1 MENYKY
7 IQDKLNNGKIIILD
21 GANGSE
27 LEKRGAR
34 MDRAGWC
41 GPASITHPK
50 ILEDI
55 HKDYIAAGAEVITT
69 NTFSSARHVLEYS
82 TFKDQTVAINEKAME
97 CAISARNH
105 FPDKKVA
112 IAGSISLS
120 LVADIVEGVDDPAE
134 FRDNMK
140 LAQKTREVTEFT
152 EESIR
157 EGSLN
162 YNKILKNFNE
172 QISIFKK
179 YNIDL
184 IILEMIINPSICKPA
199 IDAALASGLPV
210 WLGLSCGEESEEG
223 DLLAFENTKMKFSET
238 LNTITND
245 FDAVLLMHSETKNT
259 TKGLREIRS
268 KWNGHLGAYPH
279 KGTYVR
285 PNWIFDKN
293 YTPEMYSDNMQDW
306 VNQGVRIIGSCCG
319 MGPEYTYELKRRF
332 S

>member
-7 IQDKLNNGKIIILD
+7 IQDKLNNGKIVILD

-27 LEKRGAR
+27 LEKRGAK

-55 HKDYIAAGAEVITT
+55 HKDYIKAGAEVITT

-120 LVADIVEGVDDPAE
+120 LVADIIDEINDPAE
-134 FRDNMK
+134 FRNNMK
-140 LAQKTREVTEFT
+140 AEFT
-152 EESIR
+152 EKSIR
-157 EGSLN
+157 QGN
-162 YNKILKNFNE
+162 FDHKKILKNFEE

-199 IDAALASGLPV
+199 IEAALDSGLPV
-210 WLGLSCGEESEEG
+210 WLGLSCGDESEEG
-223 DLLAFENTKMKFSET
+223 DLFAFENSKMKFSET
-238 LNTITND
+238 LTTINND
-245 FDAVLLMHSETKNT
+245 FDAVLLMHSETKNI
-259 TKGLREIRS
+259 TKGLQEIKS
-268 KWNGHLGAYPH
+268 EWNGHLGTYPH

-285 PNWIFDKN
+285 PNWNFDKN
-293 YTPEMYSDNMQDW
+293 YTPEMYSEDMQGW
-306 VNQGVRIIGSCCG
+306 VEKGVRIIGSCCG
-319 MGPEYTYELKRRF
+319 MGPEYTYELKRSF

>member
-1 MENYKY
+1 MSMENYKY
-7 IQDKLNNGKIIILD
+7 IKEKLKQNKYIILD

-27 LEKRGAR
+27 LEKRGAK
-34 MDRAGWC
+34 MNRAGWC
-41 GPASITHPK
+41 GPASLESPE
-50 ILEDI
+50 ILFQI
-55 HKDYIAAGAEVITT
+55 HKDYIEAGADIITT

-82 TFKDQTVAINEKAME
+82 NFKDQTVAINEKAME

-120 LVADIVEGVDDPAE
+120 LVADIVEGIDDPAE
-134 FRDNMK
+134 FRDYMK
-140 LAQKTREVTEFT
+140 TDQRSIPKFT

-157 EGSLN
+157 EGSFN

-179 YNIDL
+179 HNIDL

-199 IDAALASGLPV
+199 IDAALASGMPV
-210 WLGLSCGEESEEG
+210 WLGLSCGDESEDG
-223 DLLAFENTKMKFSET
+223 DLLAFENSKMKFSES
-238 LNTITND
+238 LKTIDEN

-259 TKGLREIRS
+259 TKGLQEIKQ
-268 KWNGHLGAYPH
+268 KWSGKLGAYPH
-279 KGTYVR
+279 KGDFIR

-293 YTPEMYSDNMQDW
+293 YTPDLYAQDMQEWID
-306 VNQGVRIIGSCCG
+306 QGVRIIGSCCG
-319 MGPEYTYELKRRF
+319 MGPEYTYALKKKF
-332 S
+332 G

>member
-7 IQDKLNNGKIIILD
+7 IQDKLNNGKIVILD

-27 LEKRGAR
+27 LEKRGAK

-55 HKDYIAAGAEVITT
+55 HKDYIKAGAEVITT

-82 TFKDQTVAINEKAME
+82 TFKNQTVAINEKAME

-120 LVADIVEGVDDPAE
+120 LVADIIDEINDPAE
-134 FRDNMK
+134 FRNNMK
-140 LAQKTREVTEFT
+140 AEFT
-152 EESIR
+152 EKSIR
-157 EGSLN
+157 QGN
-162 YNKILKNFNE
+162 FDHKKILKNFEE

-199 IDAALASGLPV
+199 IDAALDSGLPV
-210 WLGLSCGEESEEG
+210 WLGLSCGDESEEG
-223 DLLAFENTKMKFSET
+223 DLFAFENSKIKFSET
-238 LNTITND
+238 LTTINND
-245 FDAVLLMHSETKNT
+245 FDAVLLMHSETKNI
-259 TKGLREIRS
+259 TKGLQEIKS
-268 KWNGHLGAYPH
+268 EWNGHLGAYPH

-285 PNWIFDKN
+285 PNWNFDKN
-293 YTPEMYSDNMQDW
+293 YTPEMYSEDMQGW
-306 VNQGVRIIGSCCG
+306 VEKGVRIIGSCCG
-319 MGPEYTYELKRRF
+319 MGPEYTYELKRSF

>member
-7 IQDKLNNGKIIILD
+7 IQDKLNNGKIVILD

-27 LEKRGAR
+27 LEKRGAK

-55 HKDYIAAGAEVITT
+55 HKDYIKAGAEVITT

-120 LVADIVEGVDDPAE
+120 LVADIIDEINDPAE
-134 FRDNMK
+134 FRNNMK
-140 LAQKTREVTEFT
+140 AEFT
-152 EESIR
+152 EKSIR
-157 EGSLN
+157 QGN
-162 YNKILKNFNE
+162 FDHKKILKNFEE

-199 IDAALASGLPV
+199 IDAALDSGLPV
-210 WLGLSCGEESEEG
+210 WLGLSCGDESEEG
-223 DLLAFENTKMKFSET
+223 DLFAFENSKMKFSET
-238 LNTITND
+238 LTTINND
-245 FDAVLLMHSETKNT
+245 FDAVLLMHSETKNI
-259 TKGLREIRS
+259 TKGLQEIKS
-268 KWNGHLGAYPH
+268 EWNGHLGTYPH

-285 PNWIFDKN
+285 PNWNFDKN
-293 YTPEMYSDNMQDW
+293 YTPEMYSEDMQGW
-306 VNQGVRIIGSCCG
+306 VEKGVRIIGSCCG
-319 MGPEYTYELKRRF
+319 MGPEYTYELKRSF

>member
-7 IQDKLNNGKIIILD
+7 IQDKLNNGKIVILD

-27 LEKRGAR
+27 LEKRGAK

-55 HKDYIAAGAEVITT
+55 HKDYIKAGAEVITT

-120 LVADIVEGVDDPAE
+120 LVADIIDEINDPAE
-134 FRDNMK
+134 FRNNMK
-140 LAQKTREVTEFT
+140 AEFT
-152 EESIR
+152 EKSIR
-157 EGSLN
+157 QGN
-162 YNKILKNFNE
+162 FDHKKILKNFEE

-199 IDAALASGLPV
+199 IEAALDSGLPV
-210 WLGLSCGEESEEG
+210 WLGLSCGDESEEG
-223 DLLAFENTKMKFSET
+223 DLFAFENSKMKFSET
-238 LNTITND
+238 LITINND
-245 FDAVLLMHSETKNT
+245 FDAVLLMHSETKNI
-259 TKGLREIRS
+259 TKGKIINFTKRAKRS
-268 KWNGHLGAYPH
+268 TDQSLDSSKYEKL
-279 KGTYVR
+279 T
-285 PNWIFDKN
+285 KN
-293 YTPEMYSDNMQDW
+293 Y
-306 VNQGVRIIGSCCG
+306 
-319 MGPEYTYELKRRF
+319 
-332 S
+332 

>member
-7 IQDKLNNGKIIILD
+7 IQDKLNNGKIVILD

-27 LEKRGAR
+27 LEKRGAK

-55 HKDYIAAGAEVITT
+55 HKDYIKAGAEVITT

-120 LVADIVEGVDDPAE
+120 LVADIIDEINDPAE
-134 FRDNMK
+134 FRNNMK
-140 LAQKTREVTEFT
+140 AEFT
-152 EESIR
+152 EKSIR
-157 EGSLN
+157 QGN
-162 YNKILKNFNE
+162 FDHKKILKNFEE

-199 IDAALASGLPV
+199 IEAALDSGLPV
-210 WLGLSCGEESEEG
+210 WLGLSCGDESEEG
-223 DLLAFENTKMKFSET
+223 DLFAFENSRMKFSET
-238 LNTITND
+238 LTTINND
-245 FDAVLLMHSETKNT
+245 FDSVLLMHSETKNI
-259 TKGLREIRS
+259 TKGLQEIKS
-268 KWNGHLGAYPH
+268 EWNGHLGAYPH

-285 PNWIFDKN
+285 PNWNFDKN
-293 YTPEMYSDNMQDW
+293 YTPEMYSEDMQGW
-306 VNQGVRIIGSCCG
+306 VDQGVRIIGSCCG
-319 MGPEYTYELKRRF
+319 MGPEYTYELKRSF

>member
-1 MENYKY
+1 
-7 IQDKLNNGKIIILD
+7 
-21 GANGSE
+21 
-27 LEKRGAR
+27 
-34 MDRAGWC
+34 
-41 GPASITHPK
+41 
-50 ILEDI
+50 
-55 HKDYIAAGAEVITT
+55 
-69 NTFSSARHVLEYS
+69 
-82 TFKDQTVAINEKAME
+82 
-97 CAISARNH
+97 
-105 FPDKKVA
+105 
-112 IAGSISLS
+112 
-120 LVADIVEGVDDPAE
+120 
-134 FRDNMK
+134 MK

-157 EGSLN
+157 EGSFN

-210 WLGLSCGEESEEG
+210 WLGLSCGDESEEG
-223 DLLAFENTKMKFSET
+223 DLFAFENSKMKFSET
-238 LNTITND
+238 LTTINTN
-245 FDAVLLMHSETKNT
+245 FDAVLLMHSETKNI
-259 TKGLREIRS
+259 TKGLQEIKS

-285 PNWIFDKN
+285 PNWNFDKN
-293 YTPEMYSDNMQDW
+293 YTPEMYSKDMQGW
-306 VNQGVRIIGSCCG
+306 VDQGVRIIGSCCG

>member
-7 IQDKLNNGKIIILD
+7 IQDKLNNGKIVILD

-27 LEKRGAR
+27 LEKRGAK

-55 HKDYIAAGAEVITT
+55 HKDYIKAGAEVITT

-120 LVADIVEGVDDPAE
+120 LVADIIDEINDPAE
-134 FRDNMK
+134 FRNNMK
-140 LAQKTREVTEFT
+140 AEFT
-152 EESIR
+152 EKSIR
-157 EGSLN
+157 QGN
-162 YNKILKNFNE
+162 FDHKKILKNFEE

-199 IDAALASGLPV
+199 IEAALDSGLPV
-210 WLGLSCGEESEEG
+210 WLGLSCGDESEEG
-223 DLLAFENTKMKFSET
+223 DLFAFENSKMKFSET
-238 LNTITND
+238 LTTINND
-245 FDAVLLMHSETKNT
+245 FDAVLLMHSETKNI
-259 TKGLREIRS
+259 TKGLQEIKS
-268 KWNGHLGAYPH
+268 EWNGHLGAYPH

-285 PNWIFDKN
+285 PNWNFDKN
-293 YTPEMYSDNMQDW
+293 YTPEMYSEDMQGW
-306 VNQGVRIIGSCCG
+306 VEKGVRIIGSCCG
-319 MGPEYTYELKRRF
+319 MGPEYTYELKRSF

>member
-7 IQDKLNNGKIIILD
+7 IQDKLNNGKIVILD

-55 HKDYIAAGAEVITT
+55 HKDYIEAGADIITT

-82 TFKDQTVAINEKAME
+82 TFKDQTVAINEKAMK

-120 LVADIVEGVDDPAE
+120 LVADIVEGVDDPAK

-157 EGSLN
+157 EGLSL
-162 YNKILKNFNE
+162 IH
-172 QISIFKK
+172 I
-179 YNIDL
+179 
-184 IILEMIINPSICKPA
+184 
-199 IDAALASGLPV
+199 
-210 WLGLSCGEESEEG
+210 
-223 DLLAFENTKMKFSET
+223 
-238 LNTITND
+238 
-245 FDAVLLMHSETKNT
+245 
-259 TKGLREIRS
+259 
-268 KWNGHLGAYPH
+268 
-279 KGTYVR
+279 
-285 PNWIFDKN
+285 
-293 YTPEMYSDNMQDW
+293 
-306 VNQGVRIIGSCCG
+306 
-319 MGPEYTYELKRRF
+319 
-332 S
+332 

>member
-7 IQDKLNNGKIIILD
+7 IQDKLNHSKLVILD

-27 LEKRGAR
+27 LEKRGAQ
-34 MDRAGWC
+34 MDGAGWC

-55 HKDYIAAGAEVITT
+55 HKDYITAGAEVITT

-82 TFKDQTVAINEKAME
+82 TFTDQTVAINEKAME
-97 CAISARNH
+97 CAVSARNH
-105 FPDKKVA
+105 FPDRKVA
-112 IAGSISLS
+112 IAGSLSLS
-120 LVADIVEGVDDPAE
+120 LVADIADGINDPAE

-157 EGSLN
+157 EGSFN

-199 IDAALASGLPV
+199 IDAALASGMPV
-210 WLGLSCGEESEEG
+210 WLGLSCGEESEAG
-223 DLLAFENTKMKFSET
+223 DLLAFENSKMKFSET
-238 LNTITND
+238 LTNINSN

-259 TKGLREIRS
+259 TKGLQEIKE

-285 PNWIFDKN
+285 PNWNFDKN
-293 YTPEMYSDNMQDW
+293 YTPEMYSKDMQDW
-306 VNQGVRIIGSCCG
+306 VDQGEIGRASCR
-319 MGPEYTYELKRRF
+319 ERV
-332 S
+332 

>member
-7 IQDKLNNGKIIILD
+7 IQDKLNNGKIVILD

-27 LEKRGAR
+27 LEKRGAK

-55 HKDYIAAGAEVITT
+55 HKDYIKAGAEVITT

-120 LVADIVEGVDDPAE
+120 LVADIIDGINDTAE
-134 FRDNMK
+134 FRNNMK
-140 LAQKTREVTEFT
+140 AEFT
-152 EESIR
+152 ERSIR
-157 EGSLN
+157 QGN
-162 YNKILKNFNE
+162 FDHKKILKNFEE

-199 IDAALASGLPV
+199 IDAALDSELPV
-210 WLGLSCGEESEEG
+210 WLGLSCGDESEEG
-223 DLLAFENTKMKFSET
+223 DLFAFENSKMKFSET
-238 LNTITND
+238 LITINND
-245 FDAVLLMHSETKNT
+245 FDAVLLMHSETKNI
-259 TKGLREIRS
+259 TKGLQEIKS
-268 KWNGHLGAYPH
+268 EWNGHLGTYPH

-285 PNWIFDKN
+285 PNWNFDKN
-293 YTPEMYSDNMQDW
+293 YTPEMYSEDMQGW
-306 VNQGVRIIGSCCG
+306 VDQGVRIIGSCCG
-319 MGPEYTYELKRRF
+319 MGPEYTNELKRSF

>member
-7 IQDKLNNGKIIILD
+7 IKDKLNNGKIVILD

-27 LEKRGAR
+27 LEKRGAQ

-55 HKDYIAAGAEVITT
+55 HKDYITAGAEVITT

-82 TFKDQTVAINEKAME
+82 TFKVQTVAINEKAME

-120 LVADIVEGVDDPAE
+120 LVADIIDEINDPAE
-134 FRDNMK
+134 FRNNMK
-140 LAQKTREVTEFT
+140 AEFT
-152 EESIR
+152 EKSIR
-157 EGSLN
+157 QGN
-162 YNKILKNFNE
+162 FDHKKILKNFEE

-199 IDAALASGLPV
+199 IDAALDSGLPV
-210 WLGLSCGEESEEG
+210 WLGLSCGDESEEG
-223 DLLAFENTKMKFSET
+223 DLFAFENSKIKFSET
-238 LNTITND
+238 LTTINND
-245 FDAVLLMHSETKNT
+245 FDAVLLMHSETKNI
-259 TKGLREIRS
+259 TKGLQEIKS
-268 KWNGHLGAYPH
+268 EWNGHLGTYPH

-285 PNWIFDKN
+285 PNWNFDKN
-293 YTPEMYSDNMQDW
+293 YTPEMYSEDMQGW
-306 VNQGVRIIGSCCG
+306 VEKGVRIIGSCCG
-319 MGPEYTYELKRRF
+319 MGPEYTYELKRSF

>member
-1 MENYKY
+1 MSMENYKY
-7 IQDKLNNGKIIILD
+7 IQDKLNNGKIVILD

-27 LEKRGAR
+27 LEKRGAQ

-50 ILEDI
+50 ILESI

-82 TFKDQTVAINEKAME
+82 TFKDQTLAINEKAME
-97 CAISARNH
+97 CALSARNH
-105 FPDKKVA
+105 FPNKKIA

-120 LVADIVEGVDDPAE
+120 LVADVIDGINDPAE
-134 FRDNMK
+134 FRDYMK
-140 LAQKTREVTEFT
+140 TDQRSISKFT
-152 EESIR
+152 EESIQ
-157 EGSLN
+157 EGSFN

-199 IDAALASGLPV
+199 IDAALASGMPV
-210 WLGLSCGEESEEG
+210 WLGLSCGDESEEG
-223 DLLAFENTKMKFSET
+223 NLFAFENSKMKFSET
-238 LNTITND
+238 LNNINTN

-259 TKGLREIRS
+259 TKGLQEIKT
-268 KWNGHLGAYPH
+268 KWNGHIGAYPH

-285 PNWIFDKN
+285 PNWNFDKN
-293 YTPEMYSDNMQDW
+293 YTPEMYSKDMQGW

-319 MGPEYTYELKRRF
+319 MGPEYTYDLKKRF

>member
-7 IQDKLNNGKIIILD
+7 IQDKLNNGKMVILD

-27 LEKRGAR
+27 LEKRGAQ

-55 HKDYIAAGAEVITT
+55 HKDYITAGAEVIIT

-97 CAISARNH
+97 CAVSARNH
-105 FPDKKVA
+105 FSDRKVA

-120 LVADIVEGVDDPAE
+120 LVADIADGINDPAE

-157 EGSLN
+157 EGSFN

-179 YNIDL
+179 YNKTIYEL
-184 IILEMIINPSICKPA
+184 INKVNSKLIEQSVKLIQKSIHKKSKVYIIIINNTNATNPSYYFIIKC
-199 IDAALASGLPV
+199 
-210 WLGLSCGEESEEG
+210 
-223 DLLAFENTKMKFSET
+223 N
-238 LNTITND
+238 
-245 FDAVLLMHSETKNT
+245 
-259 TKGLREIRS
+259 
-268 KWNGHLGAYPH
+268 
-279 KGTYVR
+279 
-285 PNWIFDKN
+285 IF
-293 YTPEMYSDNMQDW
+293 
-306 VNQGVRIIGSCCG
+306 
-319 MGPEYTYELKRRF
+319 
-332 S
+332 

>member
-1 MENYKY
+1 MINENYKY
-7 IQDKLNNGKIIILD
+7 IQDKLKDNKFVILD

-27 LEKRGAR
+27 LEKRGAK

-41 GPASITHPK
+41 GPASLESPE
-50 ILEDI
+50 ILTQI
-55 HKDYIAAGAEVITT
+55 HKDYIEAGADIITT

-82 TFKDQTVAINEKAME
+82 NFEDQTVAINEKAME

-105 FPDKKVA
+105 FPDKNVA

-120 LVADIVEGVDDPAE
+120 LVADFVEGVDDPEE
-134 FRDNMK
+134 FRDYMK
-140 LAQKTREVTEFT
+140 TDQRSILKFT
-152 EESIR
+152 EENIR
-157 EGSLN
+157 EGGFN

-199 IDAALASGLPV
+199 IDAALASGMPV
-210 WLGLSCGEESEEG
+210 WLGLSCGEESEAG
-223 DLLAFENTKMKFSET
+223 DLLAFENSKMKFSET
-238 LNTITND
+238 LTNINSN

-259 TKGLREIRS
+259 TKGLQEIKQ

-279 KGTYVR
+279 KGDFIR
-285 PNWIFDKN
+285 PNWQFDKT
-293 YTPEMYSDNMQDW
+293 YTPEKYSNDMKIWGD
-306 VNQGVRIIGSCCG
+306 QGVRIIGSCCG
-319 MGPEYTYELKRRF
+319 MGPEYTFALKKHF
-332 S
+332 F

>member
-7 IQDKLNNGKIIILD
+7 IQDKLNNGKIVILD

-27 LEKRGAR
+27 LEKRGAK

-55 HKDYIAAGAEVITT
+55 HKDYIKAGAEVITT

-120 LVADIVEGVDDPAE
+120 LVADIIDEINDPAE
-134 FRDNMK
+134 FRNNMK
-140 LAQKTREVTEFT
+140 AEFT
-152 EESIR
+152 EKSIR
-157 EGSLN
+157 QGN
-162 YNKILKNFNE
+162 FDHKKILKNFEE

-210 WLGLSCGEESEEG
+210 WLGLSCGDESEEG
-223 DLLAFENTKMKFSET
+223 DLIAFENSKMKFSET
-238 LNTITND
+238 LTTINND
-245 FDAVLLMHSETKNT
+245 FDAVLLMHSETKNI
-259 TKGLREIRS
+259 TKGLQEIKS
-268 KWNGHLGAYPH
+268 EWNGHLGAYPH

-285 PNWIFDKN
+285 PNWNFDKN
-293 YTPEMYSDNMQDW
+293 YTPEMYSEDMQGW
-306 VNQGVRIIGSCCG
+306 VEKGVRIIGSCCG
-319 MGPEYTYELKRRF
+319 MGPEYTYELKRSF

>member
-7 IQDKLNNGKIIILD
+7 IQDKLNNGKIVILD

-27 LEKRGAR
+27 LEKRGAK

-55 HKDYIAAGAEVITT
+55 HKDYIKAGAEVITT

-120 LVADIVEGVDDPAE
+120 LVADIIDEINDPAE
-134 FRDNMK
+134 FRNNMK
-140 LAQKTREVTEFT
+140 AEFT
-152 EESIR
+152 EKSIR
-157 EGSLN
+157 QGN
-162 YNKILKNFNE
+162 FDHKKILKNFEE

-199 IDAALASGLPV
+199 IDAALDSGLPV
-210 WLGLSCGEESEEG
+210 WLGLSCGDESEEG
-223 DLLAFENTKMKFSET
+223 DLFAFENSKMKFSET
-238 LNTITND
+238 LTTINND
-245 FDAVLLMHSETKNT
+245 FDAVLLMHSETKNI
-259 TKGLREIRS
+259 TKGLQEIKS
-268 KWNGHLGAYPH
+268 EWNGHLGTYPH

-285 PNWIFDKN
+285 PNWNFDKN
-293 YTPEMYSDNMQDW
+293 YTPEMYSEDMQGW
-306 VNQGVRIIGSCCG
+306 VEKGVRIIGSCCG

>member
-1 MENYKY
+1 MKNYKY
-7 IQDKLNNGKIIILD
+7 IQDKLNNGKIVILD

-27 LEKRGAR
+27 LEKRGVR

-82 TFKDQTVAINEKAME
+82 TFNDQTVAINEKAME

-105 FPDKKVA
+105 FPDKNVA

-157 EGSLN
+157 EGSFN
-162 YNKILKNFNE
+162 YNKILK
-172 QISIFKK
+172 K
-179 YNIDL
+179 
-184 IILEMIINPSICKPA
+184 
-199 IDAALASGLPV
+199 
-210 WLGLSCGEESEEG
+210 
-223 DLLAFENTKMKFSET
+223 
-238 LNTITND
+238 
-245 FDAVLLMHSETKNT
+245 
-259 TKGLREIRS
+259 
-268 KWNGHLGAYPH
+268 
-279 KGTYVR
+279 
-285 PNWIFDKN
+285 KN
-293 YTPEMYSDNMQDW
+293 Y
-306 VNQGVRIIGSCCG
+306 I
-319 MGPEYTYELKRRF
+319 
-332 S
+332 

>member
-7 IQDKLNNGKIIILD
+7 IQDKLNNGKIVILD

-27 LEKRGAR
+27 LEKRGAK

-55 HKDYIAAGAEVITT
+55 HKDYIKAGAEVITT

-120 LVADIVEGVDDPAE
+120 LVADIIDEINDPAE
-134 FRDNMK
+134 FRNNMK
-140 LAQKTREVTEFT
+140 AEFT
-152 EESIR
+152 EKSIR
-157 EGSLN
+157 QDN
-162 YNKILKNFNE
+162 FDNKKILKNFEE

-199 IDAALASGLPV
+199 IEAALDSGLPV
-210 WLGLSCGEESEEG
+210 WLGLSCGDESEEG
-223 DLLAFENTKMKFSET
+223 DLFAFENSKIKFSET
-238 LNTITND
+238 LTTINND
-245 FDAVLLMHSETKNT
+245 FDAVLLMHSETKNI
-259 TKGLREIRS
+259 TKGLKEIKS
-268 KWNGHLGAYPH
+268 EWKGHLGAYPH

-285 PNWIFDKN
+285 PNWNFDKN
-293 YTPEMYSDNMQDW
+293 YTPEMYSEDMQGW
-306 VNQGVRIIGSCCG
+306 VDQGVRIIGSCCG
-319 MGPEYTYELKRRF
+319 MGPEYTSLLRKNF
-332 S
+332 P

>member
-7 IQDKLNNGKIIILD
+7 IQDKLNNGKIVILD

-27 LEKRGAR
+27 LEKRGAK

-55 HKDYIAAGAEVITT
+55 HKDYIKAGAEVITT

-120 LVADIVEGVDDPAE
+120 LVADIIDEINDPAE
-134 FRDNMK
+134 FRNNMK
-140 LAQKTREVTEFT
+140 AEFT
-152 EESIR
+152 EKNIR
-157 EGSLN
+157 QGN
-162 YNKILKNFNE
+162 FDHKKILKNFEE

-199 IDAALASGLPV
+199 IEAALDSGLPV
-210 WLGLSCGEESEEG
+210 WLGLSCGDESEEG
-223 DLLAFENTKMKFSET
+223 DLFAFENSKIKFSET
-238 LNTITND
+238 LTTINND
-245 FDAVLLMHSETKNT
+245 FDAVLLMHSETKNI
-259 TKGLREIRS
+259 TKGLQEIKS
-268 KWNGHLGAYPH
+268 EWNGHLGTYPH

-285 PNWIFDKN
+285 PNWNFDKN
-293 YTPEMYSDNMQDW
+293 YTPEMYSEDMQGW
-306 VNQGVRIIGSCCG
+306 VEKGVRIIGSCCG
-319 MGPEYTYELKRRF
+319 MGPEYTYELKRSF

>member
-7 IQDKLNNGKIIILD
+7 IQDKLNNGKIVILD

-69 NTFSSARHVLEYS
+69 NTFSSAQHVLEYS
-82 TFKDQTVAINEKAME
+82 TFKDQTVSINEKAME

-105 FPDKKVA
+105 FPEKKVA

-157 EGSLN
+157 EGSFN

-210 WLGLSCGEESEEG
+210 WLGLSCGDESEEG
-223 DLLAFENTKMKFSET
+223 DLFAFENSKMKFSET
-238 LNTITND
+238 LTTINTN
-245 FDAVLLMHSETKNT
+245 FDAVLLMHSETKNI
-259 TKGLREIRS
+259 TKGLKEIKS
-268 KWNGHLGAYPH
+268 EWKGHLGAYPH

-285 PNWIFDKN
+285 PNWNFDRN
-293 YTPEMYSDNMQDW
+293 YTPEMYLEDMQGW
-306 VNQGVRIIGSCCG
+306 VDQGVRIIGSCCG
-319 MGPEYTYELKRRF
+319 MGPEYTYELKRNF

>member
-7 IQDKLNNGKIIILD
+7 IQDKLNNGKIVILD

-27 LEKRGAR
+27 LEKRGAK

-55 HKDYIAAGAEVITT
+55 HKDYIKAGAEVITT
-69 NTFSSARHVLEYS
+69 NTFSSARHVLEFS

-120 LVADIVEGVDDPAE
+120 LVADIIDEINDPAE
-134 FRDNMK
+134 FRNNMK
-140 LAQKTREVTEFT
+140 AEFT
-152 EESIR
+152 EKSIR
-157 EGSLN
+157 QGN
-162 YNKILKNFNE
+162 FDHKKILKNFEE

-199 IDAALASGLPV
+199 IEAALDSGLPV
-210 WLGLSCGEESEEG
+210 WVGLSCGDESEEG
-223 DLLAFENTKMKFSET
+223 DLFAFENSKMKFSET
-238 LNTITND
+238 LTTINTN
-245 FDAVLLMHSETKNT
+245 FDAVLLMHSETKNISR
-259 TKGLREIRS
+259 GLQEIKS

-285 PNWIFDKN
+285 PNWNFDKN
-293 YTPEMYSDNMQDW
+293 YTPEMYSEDMQGW
-306 VNQGVRIIGSCCG
+306 VEKGVRIIGSCCG
-319 MGPEYTYELKRRF
+319 MGPEYTYELKRSF